1 MQPWGGVGVARRY
14 LMPRGG
20 QGTDLG
26 WLGPFIFQILG
37 CPISASARD
46 RALLGL

>member
-1 MQPWGGVGVARRY
+1 
-14 LMPRGG
+14 MPPGG

-26 WLGPFIFQILG
+26 WLGPFLFQILG
-37 CPISASARD
+37 CPSSASAND